1 VPEPVLSQRV
11 PVPPRGQPE
20 QAPPH
25 WDQPGQLSA
34 QAPVRPE
41 LRPTPG
47 PAQQVSLAPETA
59 LPERALRVPQARRL
73 SLPEPQARRR
83 WSWAEVSGPRSRY
96 LVAGR

>member
-1 VPEPVLSQRV
+1 VPEPALSQRV

-25 WDQPGQLSA
+25 WDRPGRPGQLSA

-59 LPERALRVPQARRL
+59 LLERALRVQQARRL

-83 WSWAEVSGPRSRY
+83 
-96 LVAGR
+96 